1 VTRAQLLAALV
12 AFTLTVGG
20 LAAVHLGLGIAAV
33 GAWIAWSE
41 LSDL

>member
-1 VTRAQLLAALV
+1 MTRAQLLAAVV

-20 LAAVHLGLGIAAV
+20 LASVHFGLAVAAV

-41 LSDL
+41 LGDL